1 MRRLP
6 WPVLL
11 GVHFAAN
18 LTLSGYLTYHSL
30 EIAER
35 EQGAWGDTTVRL
47 SVLALAAGVLG
58 LLAATGVLLVRPR
71 LLAGALLAVT
81 VALRPLVD
89 SAPLLLVLL
98 FCSGSAIGLSSS
110 TLFAAAL
117 DSAPK
122 QRIGPRIGVY
132 SAVGPLG
139 QLVSPSLG
147 LAVMSL
153 AAPEHQYRALFFAL
167 SIPPALWTA
176 LVLCSW
182 LRGRRGEASGRGA
195 EP

>member
-47 SVLALAAGVLG
+47 SV
-58 LLAATGVLLVRPR
+58 
-71 LLAGALLAVT
+71 LAGALLAVT

-167 SIPPALWTA
+167 SIPPALCTA